1 MPQKSDLPFGS
12 EFSPSNVDLK
22 TVLEFAKQHGGDWK
36 KFEAAVHDR
45 FFSPKSFPKTSEYNR
60 RKRANNTKLG
70 LQAYQ
75 IIDDDA
81 RLTPFGEELY
91 EFRNNEPALYEALAR
106 HILLNLHGA
115 TLVQTI
121 LDIQSSGEKVDLVK
135 LRQWME
141 DRGVHFPRGG
151 KHPSMMRLWLEKAGV
166 FLGKWRVDEERLKQ
180 LTGVGREEMEALSK
194 LTPQQRAFLKALV
207 NLGATGTYQSNEIE
221 AVATATYGT
230 RFNEKSL
237 AKDVV
242 YPLRDAGL
250 IAAEKE
256 TRAKPFQ
263 IRGTDKLIGE
273 VVEPLLKQLEAQV
286 DTELRP
292 FLRKPLADVLQEM
305 DSQEK
310 HVRGLALEALAIK
323 LMKLID
329 LNYRGTRLRGKDT
342 GGAEVDVVFESSRLV
357 FSRWQV
363 QCKNTARVSLDDVAK
378 EWGLAYLLKSTVIVM
393 LSTGGIGED
402 ARGYANTI
410 MTGTGMCVAMID
422 RADVQR
428 IARDPSAIISV
439 LNREAKHAMKL
450 KTLTL

>member
-1 MPQKSDLPFGS
+1 MPRKSDLPFGS

-115 TLVQTI
+115 ALVQTI

-166 FLGKWRVDEERLKQ
+166 FLGRWRVDEERLKQ
-180 LTGVGREEMEALSK
+180 LTGPIGAYAVPLRRK
-194 LTPQQRAFLKALV
+194 RKADVSLEV
-207 NLGATGTYQSNEIE
+207 RRLMRLPMRRIVE
-221 AVATATYGT
+221 AVDSDD
-230 RFNEKSL
+230 KS
-237 AKDVV
+237 
-242 YPLRDAGL
+242 
-250 IAAEKE
+250 
-256 TRAKPFQ
+256 
-263 IRGTDKLIGE
+263 IR
-273 VVEPLLKQLEAQV
+273 
-286 DTELRP
+286 R
-292 FLRKPLADVLQEM
+292 
-305 DSQEK
+305 
-310 HVRGLALEALAIK
+310 LALEAFAIR
-323 LMKLID
+323 LMKINRLHCE
-329 LNYRGTRLRGKDT
+329 GTGLLGKEGDND
-342 GGAEVDVVFESSRLV
+342 EVDLVFESTRPV
-357 FSRWQV
+357 FSRWYVHCRKAPRLQ
-363 QCKNTARVSLDDVAK
+363 LDELAK
-378 EWGLAYLLKSTVIVM
+378 RCGFGHSLKSSVIVII
-393 LSTGGIGED
+393 SAGAIDSRARQYAD
-402 ARGYANTI
+402 ALMKDTNL
-410 MTGTGMCVAMID
+410 CFVMID
-422 RADVQR
+422 RNDMQR
-428 IARDPSAIISV
+428 ISSKASAFPAV
-439 LNREAKHAMKL
+439 LSREARRARVFKSTAFAGVPSL
-450 KTLTL
+450 GAGR